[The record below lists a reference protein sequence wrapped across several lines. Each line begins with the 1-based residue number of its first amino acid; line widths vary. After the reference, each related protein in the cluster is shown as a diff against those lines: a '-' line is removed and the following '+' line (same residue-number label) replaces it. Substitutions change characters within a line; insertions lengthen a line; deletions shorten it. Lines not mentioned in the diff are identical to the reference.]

1 MPDIEKSAVVL
12 VSGGLDS
19 AVTLAQARSESLELY
34 AISFDYGQRHRC
46 ELEAASII
54 VSAVGAKKHLVFPID
69 LTLFGASA
77 LTDSIEVPKRRTEAE
92 ISDGIPVTY
101 VPARNTIF
109 LSLALGWAESM
120 EINRIL
126 IGANAIDYSGYPDCR
141 PEFIQAFEGMANL
154 ATRLGIED
162 QRIRI
167 EAPLIDLTKAEI
179 ISLGHKL
186 GLDLSLTVSCYDPI
200 SDGLACGQC
209 DSCQLRRRGFEEAGL
224 PDVTRY
230 AGQSTTRQKS

>member
-1 MPDIEKSAVVL
+1 MSDFEKSAVVL
-12 VSGGLDS
+12 LSGGLDS
-19 AVTLAQARSESLELY
+19 AVTLAQARREGLELY

-46 ELEAASII
+46 ELEAASKI
-54 VSAVGAKKHLVFPID
+54 VSTVGVKKHLVFPVD
-69 LTLFGASA
+69 LTQFGASA
-77 LTDSIEVPKRRTEAE
+77 LTDSIEVPKGRTETE
-92 ISDGIPVTY
+92 IAGGIPDTY

-120 EINRIL
+120 GVSRIL

-141 PEFIQAFEGMANL
+141 PEFIQAFERLANL

-162 QRIRI
+162 RRIRI

-186 GLDLSLTVSCYDPI
+186 GLDFSLTVSCYDPTP
-200 SDGLACGQC
+200 DGLACGQC

-224 PDVTRY
+224 PDVTAY